1 MVWLKWSQDCLKNN
15 PLYGLQIQF
24 NNQKKS
30 PRGRI
35 LMSLALKVK
44 SLVFALASKPQ
55 VLENCPILGSR
66 TAVFFELK
74 FCRSREKNFWRPLFL
89 EIAWKIFWK
98 RLFFRRTF
106 ALVSFVLGLERA
118 CPRKGCPWPRTF
130 FVSLASSLVF
140 STPPLLITVNLF
152 YGFMWAISKL
162 WIV

>member
-1 MVWLKWSQDCLKNN
+1 MNRKSKKIKLSVSSLLIKSLVWLKWSQDCLKKK
-15 PLYGLQIQF
+15 PLYGLQIRF

-89 EIAWKIFWK
+89 EIAWKIFWR
-98 RLFFRRTF
+98 RLFFRRTL

-130 FVSLASSLVF
+130 LCPWPQALC
-140 STPPLLITVNLF
+140 PRLHLC
-152 YGFMWAISKL
+152 
-162 WIV
+162 

>member
-1 MVWLKWSQDCLKNN
+1 MVWLKWSQDCFENN
-15 PLYGLQIQF
+15 PLYGLQIRF
-24 NNQKKS
+24 NSQKKS

-89 EIAWKIFWK
+89 EIAWKIFWR
-98 RLFFRRTF
+98 RLFFRRIL
-106 ALVSFVLGLERA
+106 ALVSLA

-130 FVSLASSLVF
+130 FVSLALSLLS

-152 YGFMWAISKL
+152 YEFIWAISKL

>member
-1 MVWLKWSQDCLKNN
+1 MNRKSKKIKLSVSSLLIKSLWYDWNEAKIVQKNN
-15 PLYGLQIQF
+15 PLYGLQIRF

-35 LMSLALKVK
+35 LMSLALNVK

-89 EIAWKIFWK
+89 EIAWKLFWR
-98 RLFFRRTF
+98 RLFFRRTL
-106 ALVSFVLGLERA
+106 ALESFVLGLERA

-130 FVSLASSLVF
+130 LCPWPQALCSRLHLC
-140 STPPLLITVNLF
+140 
-152 YGFMWAISKL
+152 
-162 WIV
+162 

>member
-1 MVWLKWSQDCLKNN
+1 MVWLKWSQDCFKNN
-15 PLYGLQIQF
+15 PLYGLQIRF

-30 PRGRI
+30 PRGRS

-89 EIAWKIFWK
+89 EIAWKIFWR
-98 RLFFRRTF
+98 RLFFGEHLCLCPLSLASRGPVLGR
-106 ALVSFVLGLERA
+106 AVLGL
-118 CPRKGCPWPRTF
+118 GLFLCPWPQALCPR
-130 FVSLASSLVF
+130 LHLC
-140 STPPLLITVNLF
+140 
-152 YGFMWAISKL
+152 
-162 WIV
+162 